1 MSTLFKRAALA
12 SLLLASSTSFAADFE
27 PGIYVGAD
35 IGRSSYKQPGV
46 SDGDAAFG
54 LKLGYQA
61 TPNFGAEIIAR
72 SLSFRIDGPFA
83 DSAYYP
89 DSHVGVAAVGKVPLN
104 ERFNLYGRLGVGR
117 TKMHSARVANKDQN
131 ETEALFGAGI
141 GYAFSPKWQMSLEAT
156 RFNKSEITLVTLGVQ
171 YNF

>member
-1 MSTLFKRAALA
+1 MSTVFTRAAL
-12 SLLLASSTSFAADFE
+12 STLLLASSAAYAAEFD
-27 PGIYVGAD
+27 PGIYVGSD
-35 IGRSSYKQPGV
+35 IGRSSYSQPGV
-46 SDGDAAFG
+46 SNGDLALG

-72 SLSFRIDGPFA
+72 SLSFRIDGLFS

-89 DSHVGVAAVGKVPLN
+89 ESHIGVAAVGKIPLN
-104 ERFNLYGRLGVGR
+104 DRFSLYGRLGVGR

-131 ETEALFGAGI
+131 ETEALFGG
-141 GYAFSPKWQMSLEAT
+141 GVSYAFSPKWQMSLEAI
-156 RFNKSEITLVTLGVQ
+156 RFNKSELTLVTLGVQ